1 MSLFVCS
8 KCGCIDN
15 TATSYYWALI
25 RPCKNRIYDKSLK
38 GYEGKPLCSEC
49 AAIEYSKGDEVVVVP
64 GTWHGKFK
72 KEWPTEEEKKHI
84 GKNGILNMQIMCDK
98 EIVVCAAIW
107 VQDHKNKPHGPVN
120 IPSGTVFCGL
130 RHCSIISQLAAYGI
144 AHKNRSVQ
152 GFLTSKN
159 RFLTREEASELVKS
173 NNQEMVVDRSA
184 IREQLY
190 SEDLY

>member
-1 MSLFVCS
+1 
-8 KCGCIDN
+8 
-15 TATSYYWALI
+15 
-25 RPCKNRIYDKSLK
+25 
-38 GYEGKPLCSEC
+38 
-49 AAIEYSKGDEVVVVP
+49 
-64 GTWHGKFK
+64 
-72 KEWPTEEEKKHI
+72 
-84 GKNGILNMQIMCDK
+84 MCNK
-98 EIVVCAAIW
+98 EIVICAAIW
-107 VQDHKNKPHGPVN
+107 VQDGKKRPYQPTN

-130 RHCSIISQLAAYGI
+130 RHPFFFKQKTAYEI

-159 RFLTREEASELVKS
+159 RFLTREEASELVRN